1 MKKHMGAVALVVGAV
16 ALIWSLLSFAPRAS
30 AAPQQQ
36 RGAAAAPSKDA
47 GLPWAYG
54 FATSTPA
61 APPAGGAG
69 AGRGGAGGGGGGA
82 AAAPAAPA
90 APPEDTDAI
99 RHVPGSTQAF
109 SLKQVDNNAGPAD
122 WFPGDHPHMP
132 DIVANGRKPA
142 VNACG
147 FCHYPN
153 GKGRPNNAGPAGLP
167 ANYILQQLE
176 DFASGARTSWD
187 KRKRNTGQMIDIAKA
202 LKPEEAKA
210 AAEYLSSM
218 KWTPWVKVVET
229 DTVPK
234 TRYVGGGGGLCLPL
248 EGAEAGMEP
257 LGNRI
262 VETPVD
268 VEQTEPLRNPRA
280 GFIAYVPPGALKKGE
295 DLVVRG
301 GSGKTLAC
309 AACHGQGLKG
319 NDKFPSLAGRSPS
332 YLARQL
338 LDFQHFT
345 RVGPGSELMQ
355 PIVQHLSEDDILN
368 ITAYVA
374 SLQP

>member
-1 MKKHMGAVALVVGAV
+1 MNKQMSAVVLVAGAFALT
-16 ALIWSLLSFAPRAS
+16 WSVLQFAPRAS

-36 RGAAAAPSKDA
+36 QQARAQSNA

-54 FATSTPA
+54 FATAANP
-61 APPAGGAG
+61 APPAGAGGAAGG
-69 AGRGGAGGGGGGA
+69 AGRGG

-90 APPEDTDAI
+90 APAEDTDAI
-99 RHVPGSTQAF
+99 RHVPGSSQAF
-109 SLKQVDNNAGPAD
+109 SIKQIDNAAD
-122 WFPGDHPHMP
+122 WFPEDHPKMP
-132 DIVANGRKPA
+132 DIVAKGHRPA
-142 VNACG
+142 INACG

-167 ANYILQQLE
+167 AGYILQQIQ

-202 LKPEEAKA
+202 LTPEEARA
-210 AAEYLSSM
+210 GAEYLASM
-218 KWTPWVKVVET
+218 KWTSWVKVVET

-248 EGAEAGMEP
+248 QGAEAGMEP
-257 LGNRI
+257 LGMRI
-262 VETPVD
+262 IETPAD
-268 VEQTEPLRNPRA
+268 VEQTEPLRNPRS
-280 GFIAYVPPGALKKGE
+280 GFIAYVPPGSLKKGE

-301 GSGKTLAC
+301 GPGKTLAC
-309 AACHGQGLKG
+309 AACHGEGLKG
-319 NDKFPSLAGRSPS
+319 TDTFPSLAGRSPS

-338 LDFQHFT
+338 SDFQHYT
-345 RVGPGSELMQ
+345 RVGPGATLMQ
-355 PIVQHLSEDDILN
+355 PIVQKLNDEDILN
-368 ITAYVA
+368 ITAYIA